1 LIVSR
6 ALCTGALS
14 CWNISQ
20 GSVATQLRGG
30 GIFINNFIAQFQLS
44 TSVKEL

>member
-1 LIVSR
+1 LLVF
-6 ALCTGALS
+6 LFF
-14 CWNISQ
+14 NISE
-20 GSVATQLRGG
+20 GSEG

>member
-1 LIVSR
+1 MKN
-6 ALCTGALS
+6 LS
-14 CWNISQ
+14 CK
-20 GSVATQLRGG
+20 RG